1 MLKRFSILILVLI
14 AIMALTVSCSRTD
27 KKEAEAKKEVVAEK
41 KAVEPVKTP
50 GSVGTKAADFNL
62 TDLKGKPVSLKD
74 YEGKVILLNFWAT
87 WCPPC
92 KAEIPDF
99 IQMYE
104 KYKSRDLVIIGISGF
119 RDNVKQVEKYV
130 ETAQINYPVFYAE
143 DKQKSTLIPNYGNF
157 QGIPTTFLIDKKGTI
172 QYVWTGTLDEEEFLK
187 KGEKYL
193 K

>member
-157 QGIPTTFLIDKKGTI
+157 QGIPTTFLIDKKGII

-187 KGEKYL
+187 KGERLL